1 MTQQII
7 DVGANANDGT
17 GEPLRNAFTA
27 VNDNFTQVWEAGPV
41 GTNVK
46 IHGNVVTTTVT
57 NQNLVLAANGV
68 GNIQS
73 NSSIVPGT
81 PGVYDLGAT
90 NSPFQYVYG
99 GYFVGNGA
107 LLTGITTSG
116 NTTKIANGTSYAN
129 VATANGNVTIGA
141 DGNIWTFD
149 TTGNLNIPGGSK
161 LSPSGVNIDLIAG
174 NGGWAELQ
182 SYNANSYMWVD
193 DGGAYIGTNWTG
205 NSHQW
210 TFGAEGNLSAPGS
223 ISAVG
228 NISGNYI
235 LGNGSQLTGI
245 STNSSS
251 IQNGNSNVQV
261 YANSNI
267 AISSNGVSNVM
278 VVTSQDVTI
287 TGNLTVTGN
296 ATLSGN
302 ILGDRLQNG
311 NTSIDIQ
318 TANGNAN
325 ISVSGESNVAV
336 FTPTGL
342 SVTGNVSANVFSGSG
357 TGLTSVL
364 ADRGSDTNN
373 WDTLTQMGV
382 YLVNRSSWS
391 GTSGTPLD
399 SQVFVGLLEVQTTQS
414 QTTTQI
420 FYPGQVEVSDV
431 KMQWNRALWSGSWTP
446 WVKMTNDGQQIS
458 GGVF

>member
-27 VNDNFTQVWEAGPV
+27 VNENFTQVWEAGPV

-57 NQNLVLAANGV
+57 NQNLVLAGNGI
-68 GNIQS
+68 GNIQA

-81 PGVYDLGAT
+81 PSVYDLGDI

-99 GYFVGNGA
+99 GYFVGNGS
-107 LLTGITTSG
+107 LLTNVTITG
-116 NTTKIANGTSYAN
+116 NVSNIRNGTSY
-129 VATANGNVTIGA
+129 VDIATANGNITIGA
-141 DGNIWTFD
+141 SGNVWTFD
-149 TTGNLNIPGGSK
+149 TNGS
-161 LSPSGVNIDLIAG
+161 L
-174 NGGWAELQ
+174 
-182 SYNANSYMWVD
+182 Y
-193 DGGAYIGTNWTG
+193 
-205 NSHQW
+205 
-210 TFGAEGNLSAPGS
+210 APGA

-245 STNSSS
+245 DATS

-325 ISVSGESNVAV
+325 ISVSGVSNVAV
-336 FTPTGL
+336 FTPSGL
-342 SVTGNVSANVFSGSG
+342 EVTGNVSANVFSGSG

-364 ADRGSDTNN
+364 ADRGSDVNDWN
-373 WDTLTQMGV
+373 TLTQMGV
-382 YLVNRSSWS
+382 YLVNRTSWS
-391 GTSGTPLD
+391 GTQGTPLD
-399 SQVFVGLLEVQTTQS
+399 SQVFVGLLEVQTTQI

-420 FYPGQVEVSDV
+420 FYPGQIEASDV
-431 KMQWNRALWSGSWTP
+431 KMQWNRTLWSGTWTP

-458 GGVF
+458 GGEF

>member
-27 VNDNFTQVWEAGPV
+27 VNDNFTQIWEAGPV

-57 NQNLVLAANGV
+57 NQNLVLAGNGI
-68 GNIQS
+68 GNIQA

-81 PGVYDLGAT
+81 AGVYDLGDT

-107 LLTGITTSG
+107 LLTGVTVSG
-116 NTTKIANGTSYAN
+116 NVSNIRNGTSY
-129 VATANGNVTIGA
+129 VDIATANGNITIGA
-141 DGNIWTFD
+141 SGNVWTFD
-149 TTGNLNIPGGSK
+149 TNGSLYSPGN
-161 LSPSGVNIDLIAG
+161 
-174 NGGWAELQ
+174 
-182 SYNANSYMWVD
+182 
-193 DGGAYIGTNWTG
+193 
-205 NSHQW
+205 
-210 TFGAEGNLSAPGS
+210 

-228 NISGNYI
+228 NITGNYI

-245 STNSSS
+245 DATS
-251 IQNGNSNVQV
+251 IQNGNSNVKV
-261 YANSNI
+261 YANSDV
-267 AISSNGVSNVM
+267 AISSNGASNVL
-278 VVTSQDVTI
+278 VVSTQDVTI

-302 ILGDRLQNG
+302 ILGDRIQNG

-318 TANGNAN
+318 TASGNAN
-325 ISVSGESNVAV
+325 ISVGGVSNVAV
-336 FTPTGL
+336 FTPSG
-342 SVTGNVSANVFSGSG
+342 VDITGNVSANVFSGSG
-357 TGLTSVL
+357 TGLTNTLV
-364 ADRGSDTNN
+364 DQGTDTNN

-382 YLVNRSSWS
+382 YLVNRTSWS

-399 SQVFVGLLEVQTTQS
+399 SQVFVGLLEVQTSQA

-420 FYPGQVEVSDV
+420 FYPGQVDV
-431 KMQWNRALWSGSWTP
+431 TDIKIQWNRALWGSSWTP
-446 WVKMTNDGQQIS
+446 WVKMTNDGQLIS
-458 GGVF
+458 GGEF